1 MTLIDAI
8 QTALE
13 MRGDNNWIGVTL
25 HPDAGW
31 NASYG
36 PLAYQEDEILI
47 INQESLN
54 YWNRGLEWNE
64 NAICICADW
73 IRSELRG
80 WLSDNPELS
89 KDARKSLLEAGLK

>member
-1 MTLIDAI
+1 MTLTEAI
-8 QTALE
+8 QSALE
-13 MRGDNNWIGVTL
+13 MRGDNNAIGVTL
-25 HPDAGW
+25 HPLDGW
-31 NASYG
+31 QASYG
-36 PLAYQEDEILI
+36 HLAYQDDEILI

-54 YWNRGLEWNE
+54 DWNRGLEWDE